1 MVVRSRVSIAALA
14 SLALGAA
21 VLAPIPAQAG
31 DAGTIVIALEAP
43 LTGSQAANG
52 QDMLRGAQLAAK
64 EVNARGGV
72 LGRKVKVVGVDDKAD
87 PSLGAQAV
95 RKAQAAGD
103 VAVIG
108 PYNSSVGLVNLS
120 LLLRTV
126 EVKRGVTVTSS
137 PRHFLHVKH
146 CEISLRRGTSGCSVG
161 GVVIDRDA
169 ESQ

>member
-1 MVVRSRVSIAALA
+1 MLVRSRVSIAALA

-95 RKAQAAGD
+95 RKAQAAGA

-120 LLLRTV
+120 QIGRA
-126 EVKRGVTVTSS
+126 
-137 PRHFLHVKH
+137 HV
-146 CEISLRRGTSGCSVG
+146 
-161 GVVIDRDA
+161 
-169 ESQ
+169 